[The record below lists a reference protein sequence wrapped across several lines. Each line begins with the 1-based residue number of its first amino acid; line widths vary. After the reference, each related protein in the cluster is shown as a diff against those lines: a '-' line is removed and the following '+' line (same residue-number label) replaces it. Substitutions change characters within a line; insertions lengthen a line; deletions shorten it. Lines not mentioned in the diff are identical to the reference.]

1 MTRDEAIESLQSI
14 IDTYK
19 ILEGNQV
26 NSDVPIDKEDIQALE
41 SAIKAIKFEQNIIKY
56 AERLCEENISNG
68 MAYIKVGNVFQAEK
82 EASEE
87 HKEGARRNEIIS
99 HRTVL

>member
-19 ILEGNQV
+19 ILEKNQV
-26 NSDVPIDKEDIQALE
+26 NLDVPIDKEDIQALE

-82 EASEE
+82 EALEE
-87 HKEGARRNEIIS
+87 QTQGRSKKK
-99 HRTVL
+99 